1 MITIYIYHNYY
12 NNMKTNTL
20 LLLAVMLAIIFP
32 SAHSADAD
40 ADISNY

>member
-1 MITIYIYHNYY
+1 
-12 NNMKTNTL
+12 MKTNTL

-40 ADISNY
+40 ADADISNY